1 MWKIKGTIRYFLSM
15 WTVTFVQMGIFIY
28 IQQMIAGSNRGE
40 VQDFRWE
47 SLLLQLFVLLPY
59 VVFAAPASFLSN
71 RFPKH
76 KVLAW
81 TSVLMTAFL
90 IAMAV
95 CATVGVSGVAY
106 WLFLGLA
113 TGFALHSPAKYGIL
127 KEMCSTRYLGYA
139 NAFLQIVSLIS

>member
-59 VVFAAPASFLSN
+59 VVFAAPASFLSKSLSAILCLYFAIN
-71 RFPKH
+71 SP
-76 KVLAW
+76 
-81 TSVLMTAFL
+81 FL
-90 IAMAV
+90 
-95 CATVGVSGVAY
+95 
-106 WLFLGLA
+106 F
-113 TGFALHSPAKYGIL
+113 
-127 KEMCSTRYLGYA
+127 
-139 NAFLQIVSLIS
+139 